1 MCQRGCPAPSRDTWA
16 AEGAMVSFAL
26 VSCAYRHQGEG
37 DLRGTHLEQNAGVAF
52 RHRGR
57 PDACRGLC
65 LVSRRRRLP
74 LLGWRSFQ
82 HRQALQLA
90 RHFYALHHPLLSCG
104 RSHAAWPRAEPS
116 VHTGGKKN
124 ATGIGAL
131 VEAVGIVGGT
141 CVLTNLLTSE
151 TACAPLL
158 ALTATVLGLGLA
170 AGFFGWGCTLKT
182 LPPGVLWGLWDA
194 PACFSHSPPWS

>member
-65 LVSRRRRLP
+65 LASRRRRLP

-116 VHTGGKKN
+116 VHTGGKKRDWN
-124 ATGIGAL
+124 WRTCRGGRHRRRNMRPHKPVDKRNCLRAPFGAHS
-131 VEAVGIVGGT
+131 GGARPG
-141 CVLTNLLTSE
+141 VSGGLLRLGMHPRHHIAWHWDWPFCSH
-151 TACAPLL
+151 AWAPL
-158 ALTATVLGLGLA
+158 
-170 AGFFGWGCTLKT
+170 
-182 LPPGVLWGLWDA
+182 
-194 PACFSHSPPWS
+194 